1 MIAISYKRRYKSK
14 FTESKKIILEGSKN
28 RRKTRNRIFLY
39 KFSFTFLLY
48 NYLITTNQGNGE
60 KFNRKRN

>member
-1 MIAISYKRRYKSK
+1 MIAISYKRKYKSK
-14 FTESKKIILEGSKN
+14 FTGSRKIILEESKN

-48 NYLITTNQGNGE
+48 LITTNQGNGE

>member
-1 MIAISYKRRYKSK
+1 MIAISYKRKYKSK
-14 FTESKKIILEGSKN
+14 FTGSRKIILEESKN

-39 KFSFTFLLY
+39 KFFFIFLLY
-48 NYLITTNQGNGE
+48 NYLITINQGNGE